1 MEGASEK
8 LTITLRIGNNTVPL
22 TINREEEIIYRNAE
36 RMINTKLNFYS
47 EHYPGQGYEMY
58 LSMGLLDI
66 ASGLVRNEMRN
77 DTEPF
82 TNSINALLEEIKETL
97 DKK

>member
-1 MEGASEK
+1 
-8 LTITLRIGNNTVPL
+8 LRIGNNTFPL

-36 RMINTKLNFYS
+36 RMINSKLNYYS
-47 EHYPGQGYEMY
+47 EHYPNQGYEMY

-66 ASGLVRNEMRN
+66 ASGLARNEMRN

-82 TNSINALLEEIKETL
+82 ANSMNTLLKEIKDTL